1 MADVSTSTASGRRD
15 YELLAQQRK
24 RAELRQSRER
34 SNNARMAVVAVGVLI
49 AVLAIG
55 IRAGWEPLGFGTRQL
70 SPADERSREFAATRT
85 ANILL
90 KTSDPDLCREVQFH
104 NDDGTFTGR
113 RTVRCDDAVTAS
125 TGTVVQ
131 QPGPPDRVTA
141 VRDWFNKGK

>member
-24 RAELRQSRER
+24 RAESRLARER
-34 SNNARMAVVAVGVLI
+34 TNNARI
-49 AVLAIG
+49 AVLVVGSLIGVLVIG

-70 SPADERSREFAATRT
+70 SPADERAREFAATRT

-113 RTVRCDDAVTAS
+113 RTVRCDDAVTAA
-125 TGTVVQ
+125 TGTVQVQ
-131 QPGPPDRVTA
+131 PPDRVTA
-141 VRDWFNKGK
+141 VRDWF

>member
-1 MADVSTSTASGRRD
+1 MAEAAIPSAAGRRD

-24 RAELRQSRER
+24 RAESRLARER
-34 SNNARMAVVAVGVLI
+34 ANNARIAILTVGALVG
-49 AVLAIG
+49 VLAIG
-55 IRAGWEPLGFGTRQL
+55 IRAGWEPLGLGTRQL
-70 SPADERSREFAATRT
+70 SPADERAREFAATRT

-113 RTVRCDDAVTAS
+113 RTVRCDDAVTAA
-125 TGTVVQ
+125 TGTVQAQ
-131 QPGPPDRVTA
+131 QPDRVTA

>member
-1 MADVSTSTASGRRD
+1 MAEASTSTAVGRRD

-24 RAELRQSRER
+24 RAESRLARER
-34 SNNARMAVVAVGVLI
+34 TNNSRVAIVAVGALI

-55 IRAGWEPLGFGTRQL
+55 IRAGWEPLGFGTRQPP
-70 SPADERSREFAATRT
+70 PADERSREFVATRT

-125 TGTVVQ
+125 TSVVQ
-131 QPGPPDRVTA
+131 PAPPDRATA
-141 VRDWFNKGK
+141 ISEWFKRK

>member
-1 MADVSTSTASGRRD
+1 MAEASIPSASGRGD

-24 RAELRQSRER
+24 RAELRLSRER
-34 SNNARMAVVAVGVLI
+34 ANNSRAAIVAVC
-49 AVLAIG
+49 AVAGLLAIG

-70 SPADERSREFAATRT
+70 SPADERAREFAATRT

-125 TGTVVQ
+125 TGTV
-131 QPGPPDRVTA
+131 QPAGPDRVTA
-141 VRDWFNKGK
+141 VRDWFKGK